1 MRIAQIA
8 PPIESVPPTCYGGTE
23 RVVSYLT
30 EELVK
35 QGHQITLFAS
45 GDSLTSA
52 ELVPCTKTALR
63 LTPTVRDPIPY
74 YMLMLDNV
82 RERAD
87 EFDILHFHIDQFHF
101 PIFRSMAHRT
111 LTTLHGRQDLP
122 DLQMLYR
129 GFPEMPLVSISNAQ
143 RRPCAAANF
152 AATVYHGIPKGLHA
166 ANADRRGSY
175 LAFLGRICPEKR
187 VDHAIAIARA
197 AGVPLKI
204 AAKVDKVDEEYFR
217 EDIKPLLNGPDVEF
231 IGEINEHAKTA
242 FLGGALALLFPIDWP
257 EPFGLALIEAMACG
271 TPVLAFRRG
280 SVPEIVDEGVTGY
293 IVDTPEE
300 AIAVLPDVL
309 SLDRRA
315 VRQRFEERFSAE
327 RMARDYLKVYH
338 SLLRAPARGE
348 VEDRELETPRRP
360 GRMNG
365 NGKGFYAD

>member
-8 PPIESVPPTCYGGTE
+8 PLIESVPPTCYGGTE

-52 ELVPCTKTALR
+52 ELVPCTKGALR
-63 LTPTVRDPIPY
+63 LTSTVKDWIPY
-74 YMLMLDNV
+74 YMLMLDKV

-101 PIFRSMAHRT
+101 PIFRPIAHRT

-122 DLQMLYR
+122 DLHALYR
-129 GFPEMPLVSISNAQ
+129 GFTEMPLVSISDAQ
-143 RRPCAAANF
+143 RSPCPRASF
-152 AATVYHGIPKGLHA
+152 VATVYHGIPSDLHVA
-166 ANADRRGSY
+166 KVDQCGKY

-197 AGVPLKI
+197 AGIPLKV
-204 AAKVDKVDEEYFR
+204 AAKVDKIDEAYFR
-217 EDIKPLLNGPDVEF
+217 EVIVPLLDGPDVEY
-231 IGEINEHAKTA
+231 IGEINEQAKTT
-242 FLGGALALLFPIDWP
+242 FLGDAVALLFPIDWP
-257 EPFGLALIEAMACG
+257 EPFGLSLIEAMACG

-280 SVPEIVDEGVTGY
+280 SVPEIVDEDVTGR
-293 IVDTPEE
+293 IVDTPQE
-300 AIAVLPDVL
+300 AIAVLPEVL

-315 VRQRFEERFSAE
+315 VRRRFDERFSAE
-327 RMARDYLKVYH
+327 RMARDYIEVYR
-338 SLLRAPARGE
+338 SLLGARNA
-348 VEDRELETPRRP
+348 TPHKPNQRQRQ
-360 GRMNG
+360 GILC
-365 NGKGFYAD
+365 

>member
-35 QGHQITLFAS
+35 QGHQLTLFAS

-74 YMLMLDNV
+74 YMLMLDKV

-101 PIFRSMAHRT
+101 PIFRPMAQRT

-122 DLQMLYR
+122 DLQALYR
-129 GFPEMPLVSISNAQ
+129 GFTDMPLVSISNAQ

-152 AATVYHGIPKGLHA
+152 AATVYHGIPRELHA
-166 ANADRRGSY
+166 ANVDRRGSY

-204 AAKVDKVDEEYFR
+204 AAKVDKVDEDYFR
-217 EDIKPLLNGPDVEF
+217 EAIMPLLNGPGVEF
-231 IGEINEHAKTA
+231 IGEINEHAKTK
-242 FLGGALALLFPIDWP
+242 FLGDALGLLFPIDWP

-338 SLLRAPARGE
+338 SLLRTPAGSD

>member
-30 EELVK
+30 EELVR
-35 QGHQITLFAS
+35 QGHQLTLFAS

-52 ELVPCTKTALR
+52 ELVPCAETALR

-74 YMLMLDNV
+74 YMLMLDKV

-101 PIFRSMAHRT
+101 PIFRPMAQRT

-122 DLQMLYR
+122 DLQALYR
-129 GFPEMPLVSISNAQ
+129 GFTDMPLVSISNAQ

-152 AATVYHGIPKGLHA
+152 AATVYHGIPKQLHA
-166 ANADRRGSY
+166 ANVDRRGSY

-217 EDIKPLLNGPDVEF
+217 EIIMPLLNGPDVEF
-231 IGEINEHAKTA
+231 IGEINEHAKTK
-242 FLGGALALLFPIDWP
+242 FLGDALGLLFPIDWP

-293 IVDTPEE
+293 IVDTTEE

-309 SLDRRA
+309 SLDRGA
-315 VRQRFEERFSAE
+315 VRRRFEERFSAE

-338 SLLRAPARGE
+338 SLLEAPARSDL
-348 VEDRELETPRRP
+348 EDRELETARRP
-360 GRMNG
+360 GLLNG
-365 NGKGFYAD
+365 NGKGFHAD